1 MYTLVFQLAVFFSSV
16 CRKKYRSVNNY
27 VVFLTTTL
35 SAILMTLTYIIYQ
48 LAMLYAIPFV
58 FISGQTMCW
67 IVSTLDGVG
76 YPMMIVS
83 LIIPLLNR
91 FVAFQHPAFYKDELS
106 LKRVILFLL
115 RHFLPFLPNH
125 QSAPLC
131 LDHPRWNVLR
141 RRYTCPRQSLPAP
154 TRSSEQSPPIPAS
167 RWSLRLRSTRR
178 PHCVVFDCQR
188 PYDHSL
194 KKFQSDEGI
203 QRNPERVKRNQRAIL
218 VELLFKT
225 IGLIVFSSSIATL
238 NFISFQ
244 KAEEEES
251 TVIKRDNAQIGQ
263 GCSTAADYLSIL
275 HFFYAALEF
284 GVLNFALKP
293 RK

>member
-1 MYTLVFQLAVFFSSV
+1 MCYAADTLATANPYQHQLEALNKVHRFLQAGGIYAFALL
-16 CRKKYRSVNNY
+16 
-27 VVFLTTTL
+27 VVL
-35 SAILMTLTYIIYQ
+35 
-48 LAMLYAIPFV
+48 
-58 FISGQTMCW
+58 
-67 IVSTLDGVG
+67 IVL
-76 YPMMIVS
+76 S
-83 LIIPLLNR
+83 LIANM
-91 FVAFQHPAFYKDELS
+91 AA
-106 LKRVILFLL
+106 
-115 RHFLPFLPNH
+115 
-125 QSAPLC
+125 
-131 LDHPRWNVLR
+131 
-141 RRYTCPRQSLPAP
+141 
-154 TRSSEQSPPIPAS
+154 
-167 RWSLRLRSTRR
+167 
-178 PHCVVFDCQR
+178 
-188 PYDHSL
+188 YDHSL

-284 GVLNFALKP
+284 GVLNFGLKP

>member
-1 MYTLVFQLAVFFSSV
+1 M
-16 CRKKYRSVNNY
+16 K
-27 VVFLTTTL
+27 
-35 SAILMTLTYIIYQ
+35 LTYIIYQ

-91 FVAFQHPAFYKDELS
+91 FVALQHPAFYKDELS
-106 LKRVILFLL
+106 LKRVILFLCGIF
-115 RHFLPFLPNH
+115 FLSFLIIKVPLFAWIIPDGMCYAADTLATANPYQH
-125 QSAPLC
+125 QPEALNKVH
-131 LDHPRWNVLR
+131 LFLQAGGVYAFALLVVLIVL
-141 RRYTCPRQSLPAP
+141 SLIAN
-154 TRSSEQSPPIPAS
+154 IAA
-167 RWSLRLRSTRR
+167 
-178 PHCVVFDCQR
+178 
-188 PYDHSL
+188 YDHSL

-244 KAEEEES
+244 KEEEES

-263 GCSTAADYLSIL
+263 GCSTAADFCPFCISSTP
-275 HFFYAALEF
+275 H
-284 GVLNFALKP
+284 
-293 RK
+293 